1 MASTRLTIYLLGEE
15 VFEPAQALNSG
26 KTPTSV
32 ELSPT
37 SGLEGVFYHV
47 SRPATPPAWVSFLE
61 PLFAVAPQRLLSA
74 SASGLL
80 VLKAS
85 ERWFA
90 ITFGYGRAFLNL
102 SKIEPRF
109 GLRVALNRIDPSQIR
124 SLDTKTF
131 EDMVVT
137 KNTQVSRSSELPAF
151 GVDISRDILRAV
163 TGEPRDKT
171 LVKRLSGADALVV
184 NAEIVST
191 GLSTLCAEL
200 LAAYYE
206 DSYTENFAWIDH
218 LGLVDNA
225 AVRDALDEQLVEQL
239 RVGDTS
245 STNMAMPEAIGWEDI
260 DTFKIT
266 GTRGI
271 EYDDLDLDA
280 YLAQLGP
287 KRAGLT
293 LVNMKARRVSVRFS
307 RSSEFDPRWTLHQCL
322 VSEQRLDSSFY
333 ALIEGRWFRVSDSL
347 VSEVDSFAASIT
359 PGSLPLLVARVGEKE
374 PDYNKRLAD
383 SDGSR
388 FLVLDAQ
395 IKRPGGASSGIE
407 LCDLLASNGELI
419 HVKRK
424 SRSATLSHL
433 FAQGIVS
440 ASTLLQDGYFRDQIR
455 ATIEQIAN
463 PESRDQWLS
472 LVPDSEG
479 YVDRSRYAVS
489 YVVIAN
495 SSRQGND
502 WLPFFSKLNWMQSG
516 RQLSNMGFSF
526 HLSRVSVT

>member
-1 MASTRLTIYLLGEE
+1 
-15 VFEPAQALNSG
+15 
-26 KTPTSV
+26 
-32 ELSPT
+32 
-37 SGLEGVFYHV
+37 
-47 SRPATPPAWVSFLE
+47 
-61 PLFAVAPQRLLSA
+61 
-74 SASGLL
+74 
-80 VLKAS
+80 
-85 ERWFA
+85 
-90 ITFGYGRAFLNL
+90 
-102 SKIEPRF
+102 
-109 GLRVALNRIDPSQIR
+109 
-124 SLDTKTF
+124 
-131 EDMVVT
+131 
-137 KNTQVSRSSELPAF
+137 VSRSSELPAF

-163 TGEPRDKT
+163 TGEPRDRT

-206 DSYTENFAWIDH
+206 ESYTENFAWIDH
-218 LGLVDNA
+218 LGLVNNA

-245 STNMAMPEAIGWEDI
+245 STHMAMPEAIGWEDI
-260 DTFKIT
+260 DTFKIA
-266 GTRGI
+266 GTRGVK
-271 EYDDLDLDA
+271 YDDLDLDA
-280 YLAQLGP
+280 YLAQLGA
-287 KRAGLT
+287 KRTELT
-293 LVNMKARRVSVRFS
+293 LKRLKTRRVSVRFS
-307 RSSEFDPRWTLHQCL
+307 RSSEFDPRWTLYQCL

-333 ALIEGRWFRVSDSL
+333 ALIEGRWFCVNDSL
-347 VSEVDSFAASIT
+347 VSEVDSFTASIT
-359 PGSLPLLVARVGEKE
+359 PGSLLLPAARLGEAE

-383 SDGSR
+383 SDRSR
-388 FLVLDAQ
+388 FLVLDTQ

-455 ATIEQIAN
+455 AVIEEIAN

-472 LVPDSEG
+472 LVPDSVG
-479 YVDRSRYAVS
+479 HVDRSRYAVS

-495 SSRQGND
+495 SSRHGND
-502 WLPFFSKLNWMQSG
+502 WLPFFSKLNLMQSG